1 MAVSKNYPKL
11 VEAFNS
17 HGNTFHCF
25 KVLIYVHLIC
35 ISLKTMF
42 RRNFDENNRRTID
55 GQSWF
60 NSYFSKSELIVSENF
75 ILSKT
80 KLNFIVVD

>member
-1 MAVSKNYPKL
+1 MY
-11 VEAFNS
+11 
-17 HGNTFHCF
+17 
-25 KVLIYVHLIC
+25 